1 MKVFVNNIRIEVFAG
16 AKAGDAVQAY
26 YRRLNT
32 NISEPFPLIFDKY
45 RNLVEPDGALTPD
58 NQLFIV
64 ESDNITD
71 YE

>member
-16 AKAGDAVQAY
+16 AKAGDAVHAY
-26 YRRLNT
+26 FKRLHPN
-32 NISEPFPLIFDKY
+32 NSGPLPLIFDKY
-45 RNLVEPDGALTPD
+45 NNLIEPDGALTPD

-64 ESDNITD
+64 KSENITN